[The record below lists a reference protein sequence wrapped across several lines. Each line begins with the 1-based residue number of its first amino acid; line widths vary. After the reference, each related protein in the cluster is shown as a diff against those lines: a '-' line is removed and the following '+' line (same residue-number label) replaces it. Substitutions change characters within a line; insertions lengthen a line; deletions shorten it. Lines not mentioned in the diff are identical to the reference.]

1 VENNNGKIK
10 SNNSNKGDK
19 AMITGKYQED
29 VAMVAEKLMIA
40 FSVEFVKSAPNTK
53 RWEEAIQKSFEIAK
67 TIVIKEYEFLN
78 IPKQ

>member
-1 VENNNGKIK
+1 
-10 SNNSNKGDK
+10 
-19 AMITGKYQED
+19 MITGKYQED

-53 RWEEAIQKSFEIAK
+53 RWEAAIQNSFEIAK
-67 TIVIKEYEFLN
+67 TIVTKEYEFLN

>member
-1 VENNNGKIK
+1 MENNNGKIK

-19 AMITGKYQED
+19 TVITGKYQED

-40 FSVEFVKSAPNTK
+40 FSVEFVKSVPNTK

>member
-1 VENNNGKIK
+1 MENNNGKIK

-19 AMITGKYQED
+19 AMITGNYKED
-29 VAMVAEKLMIA
+29 VARVAENLMIA
-40 FSVEFVKSAPNTK
+40 FSVEFVKSAPNIK
-53 RWEEAIQKSFEIAK
+53 RWNEAIQSSFELAK